1 MQRTAVDTNVLV
13 RLLTRDDTA
22 QWRVAARL
30 LTETVF
36 VLTPMVLLE
45 TEWVL
50 RSRFRYDVATIHR
63 LFGELLQLDRVEA
76 VDGNALAGALDGYAA
91 GMDFAD
97 AMHIAHLPRDL
108 DFLTFDEDLASR
120 AGRIFPETTVVLAR

>member
-30 LTETVF
+30 LAETVF

-63 LFGELLQLDRVEA
+63 LLGELLQLGRVEA
-76 VDGNALAGALDGYAA
+76 VDGNALASARDGYAA

-97 AMHIAHLPRDL
+97 AVHVSCLEAGDRFVTFDRDL
-108 DFLTFDEDLASR
+108 VRRAARHIEHVSVELAK
-120 AGRIFPETTVVLAR
+120 